1 MGKLKGKVTTSG
13 DTGIISYKDDTGK
26 RVDIK
31 YVQPLSS
38 QLGIGLNTRVAFDIV
53 STSDGSIA
61 VSVAPVNK
69 GSILEINYD
78 AGTGTIVETESGIK
92 YLFIQNYL
100 KDSGFA
106 VDQVVTYNLVLN
118 KDVLTAVS
126 LTLVP

>member
-1 MGKLKGKVTTSG
+1 MGKLKGKVMSSG
-13 DTGIISYKDDTGK
+13 DYGMISYKDDTGK

-31 YVQPLSS
+31 YDQPLSN
-38 QLGIGLNTRVAFDIV
+38 QIGIGLNTKVAFDIV
-53 STSDGSIA
+53 ATGGGNIA

-92 YLFIQNYL
+92 YPFVQNYL
-100 KDSGFA
+100 KESGFV
-106 VDQVVTYNLVLN
+106 VDQVVTYNLVFN
-118 KDVLTAVS
+118 KDVLTAVC